1 MNRKLTLPAFALAMM
16 VGVSAC
22 DLAVVNQNQPDRD
35 RALAS
40 PGDVETL
47 IASSYQPYWG
57 TTHYYTGAAF
67 FSNVQSNRHTSAW
80 GNFGM
85 NDLGREP
92 REEIPNTTSYS
103 YRGNLA
109 DGWEEGY
116 QGISAASDGL
126 RALDSG
132 LEIGGPGGPDN
143 ARARAFAK
151 MVQGLSNCLL
161 ANWYDRAFQID
172 ETVDIAGE
180 LALADYNTMFSYAMG
195 FLDEAEQTARG
206 NTFTLPDTWIN
217 GNALTNTQ
225 MADLIVSF
233 KARCRANQ
241 PRNPSEADAVSWN
254 LVANDAADGLGVL
267 VVEGLTQGPWWDG
280 MKVYGMENSTWHRQH
295 MDWAGMADVSGEYQS
310 WLAVPTAQRQA
321 RFMQFVDQRYPP
333 TNVALD
339 VGKYHMVNAG
349 VSGRAERGTYR
360 QSYYGDIPGPA
371 GRYDYD
377 LAFFGP
383 MDDMSPREM
392 RLLEAEAAFRQGNIP
407 TTVAIVNETRVA
419 NGGLPPVVDGGTV
432 PGGANCTPRKRYD
445 TAGTCGDLRD
455 ALIYEHFEEVFQ
467 LYGGA
472 EFFHGRRWGILP
484 SGTANMIPIPA
495 SDLEVLQLPVYS
507 FGGAAGTPPGT
518 APSVIP
524 GDLNSAL
531 QRATVTLYGMEQL
544 QKRLVREREGLV
556 IR

>member
-280 MKVYGMENSTWHRQH
+280 MKVYGMENST
-295 MDWAGMADVSGEYQS
+295 
-310 WLAVPTAQRQA
+310 
-321 RFMQFVDQRYPP
+321 
-333 TNVALD
+333 
-339 VGKYHMVNAG
+339 
-349 VSGRAERGTYR
+349 
-360 QSYYGDIPGPA
+360 
-371 GRYDYD
+371 
-377 LAFFGP
+377 
-383 MDDMSPREM
+383 
-392 RLLEAEAAFRQGNIP
+392 
-407 TTVAIVNETRVA
+407 
-419 NGGLPPVVDGGTV
+419 
-432 PGGANCTPRKRYD
+432 
-445 TAGTCGDLRD
+445 
-455 ALIYEHFEEVFQ
+455 
-467 LYGGA
+467 
-472 EFFHGRRWGILP
+472 GRRVPDRSRQDQL
-484 SGTANMIPIPA
+484 SGVAGDPDG
-495 SDLEVLQLPVYS
+495 S
-507 FGGAAGTPPGT
+507 AAGQVHGVRRPAVSADERCARRGQVPHGQRGRERSRG
-518 APSVIP
+518 ARDVPSVVLRRHP
-524 GDLNSAL
+524 
-531 QRATVTLYGMEQL
+531 RARGSV
-544 QKRLVREREGLV
+544 
-556 IR
+556 

>member
-16 VGVSAC
+16 VGVSGC
-22 DLAVVNQNQPDRD
+22 DLGVVNQNQPDRD

-47 IASSYQPYWG
+47 IASSFQAYWG
-57 TTHYYTGAAF
+57 TTHYTGGPGM
-67 FSNVQSNRHTSAW
+67 FSNVMSNRHTSAW

-92 REEIPNTTSYS
+92 REVLPNSTSYS

-109 DGWEEGY
+109 DAWEESY
-116 QGISAASDGL
+116 QSVSAASDGL
-126 RALDSG
+126 RAMAAG
-132 LEIGGPGGPDN
+132 LEIGGAGGPDN
-143 ARARAFAK
+143 PRAEAFAK
-151 MVQGLSNCLL
+151 MVQGLGNCNL

-172 ETVDIAGE
+172 ETVDISGE
-180 LALADYNTMFSYAMG
+180 LALTDYDNMFTYAMG
-195 FLDEAEQTARG
+195 FFDEAEQIARS

-217 GNALTNTQ
+217 GAPLTSTE
-225 MADLIVSF
+225 MADLIVSY
-233 KARCRANQ
+233 KARCRSNQ
-241 PRNPSEADAVSWN
+241 PRNPTEAAAVNWAQ
-254 LVANDAADGLGVL
+254 VGQDAANGLGELVL
-267 VVEGLTQGPWWDG
+267 VGLEQGPWWDG
-280 MKVYGMENSTWHRQH
+280 LKVYGMENSTWHRQH
-295 MDWAGMADVSGEYQS
+295 MDWAGMADVSGEYQD
-310 WLAVPTAQRQA
+310 WLTVPTAQRQA

-333 TNVALD
+333 TNTALD
-339 VGKYHMVNAG
+339 QGLYHMVNAG

-360 QSYYGDIPGPA
+360 QSYYGDIPGVD
-371 GRYDYD
+371 GRHGYD
-377 LAFFGP
+377 LSFFGP
-383 MDDMSPREM
+383 MNDMIPREM
-392 RLLEAEAAFRQGNIP
+392 RLLEAEAAFRQGNIA

-432 PGGANCTPRKRYD
+432 PGGADCTPRKRYD
-445 TAGTCGDLRD
+445 TAGTCGDLQD
-455 ALIYEHFEEVFQ
+455 ALIYEHFEEIFQ

-484 SGTANMIPIPA
+484 SGTANMLPIPA

-507 FGGAAGTPPGT
+507 FGGPDGTPPGT
-518 APSVIP
+518 APAIIP

-531 QRATVTLYGMEQL
+531 QRVSVTLYGVEQL
-544 QKRLVREREGLV
+544 QKRVQRDRESLV